1 MYNQHARVSL
11 SHGDQR
17 TKINRSHGRR
27 FTLTE
32 DHKIHNFN
40 DIKQELEDRGSGN
53 TSIIEPDWES
63 IAIEEVDT
71 AWGGKTIKATFT
83 DPLLH
88 GYSVLLIADTV
99 PEGYD
104 VTSQEY
110 TESEGVVPERIT
122 TMVMRFPRCI
132 LPEVNTHRVFS
143 RNSASSR
150 ARSFKTTLEPIMED
164 AYVPLFTRNQKGM
177 GGGWVNGKTYLTAS
191 RYWMYDR
198 DYAVAST
205 LRLLLGDKFIQDKVG
220 VMNWNANYTY
230 MIVHNWR
237 ELIDDYMEHYKAD
250 DVDEYDMPSIH
261 KQNANRLL
269 EPFMWHEALVTSTYW
284 KNFLDLRI
292 SDGAQPEIKA
302 LAILVRAVLHGH
314 TPSQSWVHLPFGD
327 PTSLPVDDWTATSE
341 ALLSAAS
348 ECARISYKDRSSMKN
363 NDNSALGRKLL
374 EQKHMS
380 PFEHI
385 AFDAKSDVMEDASE
399 LTPLR
404 EAVEAHGTQSNLSPS
419 WIQYRR
425 VVSAME
431 Q

>member
-1 MYNQHARVSL
+1 MQGSL
-11 SHGDQR
+11 LHEDQR

-40 DIKQELEDRGSGN
+40 DIKQELEDRGSDN

-198 DYAVAST
+198 DYAIAST

-220 VMNWNANYTY
+220 VMNWDANYTY

-302 LAILVRAVLHGH
+302 LAVLVRAVLHEH
-314 TPSQSWVHLPFGD
+314 VPTPSWVHLPFGD
-327 PTSLPVDDWTATSE
+327 PDALPLDDWGKTSD
-341 ALLSAAS
+341 ALLAAAS

-399 LTPLR
+399 LAPLR

>member
-1 MYNQHARVSL
+1 MQGSL
-11 SHGDQR
+11 LHEDQR

-71 AWGGKTIKATFT
+71 AWGGKTIKATFN

-110 TESEGVVPERIT
+110 TESEGIVPERIT

-177 GGGWVNGKTYLTAS
+177 GGGWVDGKTYLDAS

-250 DVDEYDMPSIH
+250 DVDEYAMPSIH

-302 LAILVRAVLHGH
+302 LAVLVRAVLHEH
-314 TPSQSWVHLPFGD
+314 TPTPSWIHLPFGD
-327 PTSLPVDDWTATSE
+327 PDALPLDDWGKTSD
-341 ALLSAAS
+341 ALLAAAS

-404 EAVEAHGTQSNLSPS
+404 EAVEAHGAQSNLSPS

>member
-1 MYNQHARVSL
+1 M
-11 SHGDQR
+11 
-17 TKINRSHGRR
+17 
-27 FTLTE
+27 TE

-40 DIKQELEDRGSGN
+40 DIKQELEDRGSDN
-53 TSIIEPDWES
+53 TSIIEPDWGS

-71 AWGGKTIKATFT
+71 AWGGKTIKATFN

-99 PEGYD
+99 PEWYD

-110 TESEGVVPERIT
+110 VKSEGVVPERIT

-177 GGGWVNGKTYLTAS
+177 GGGWVDGKTYLTAS

-205 LRLLLGDKFIQDKVG
+205 LRLLLGDKFIQDKIET
-220 VMNWNANYTY
+220 MNWSANYTS

-250 DVDEYDMPSIH
+250 DVDEYAMPSIH

-302 LAILVRAVLHGH
+302 LAVLVRAVLHEH
-314 TPSQSWVHLPFGD
+314 TPTPSWIHLPFGD
-327 PTSLPVDDWTATSE
+327 PDALPLDDWGKTSD
-341 ALLSAAS
+341 ALLAAAS

-385 AFDAKSDVMEDASE
+385 AFDAESDAMKSTNE

>member
-1 MYNQHARVSL
+1 
-11 SHGDQR
+11 
-17 TKINRSHGRR
+17 
-27 FTLTE
+27 
-32 DHKIHNFN
+32 
-40 DIKQELEDRGSGN
+40 
-53 TSIIEPDWES
+53 
-63 IAIEEVDT
+63 
-71 AWGGKTIKATFT
+71 
-83 DPLLH
+83 
-88 GYSVLLIADTV
+88 
-99 PEGYD
+99 
-104 VTSQEY
+104 
-110 TESEGVVPERIT
+110 
-122 TMVMRFPRCI
+122 
-132 LPEVNTHRVFS
+132 
-143 RNSASSR
+143 
-150 ARSFKTTLEPIMED
+150 MED

-302 LAILVRAVLHGH
+302 LAVLVRAVLHEH
-314 TPSQSWVHLPFGD
+314 VPTPSWVHLPFGD
-327 PTSLPVDDWTATSE
+327 PDALPLDDWGKTSD
-341 ALLSAAS
+341 ALLAAAS

>member
-1 MYNQHARVSL
+1 MQGSPFRMETKESN
-11 SHGDQR
+11 
-17 TKINRSHGRR
+17 KINRSHGRR

-177 GGGWVNGKTYLTAS
+177 GGGWVNGKTYLDAS

-250 DVDEYDMPSIH
+250 DVDEYAMPSIH

-374 EQKHMS
+374 EQRHMS

-385 AFDAKSDVMEDASE
+385 AFDMESSVVKDSPE
-399 LTPLR
+399 LTPLV
-404 EAVEAHGTQSNLSPS
+404 EAVESHGSQSNLSPS
-419 WIQYRR
+419 WTQYRR
-425 VVSAME
+425 IVSAME

>member
-1 MYNQHARVSL
+1 MQGSL
-11 SHGDQR
+11 LHEDQR

-40 DIKQELEDRGSGN
+40 DIKQELEDRGSDN
-53 TSIIEPDWES
+53 TSIIEPDWGS

-71 AWGGKTIKATFT
+71 AWGGKTIKATFN

-110 TESEGVVPERIT
+110 VKSEGVIPERIT

-177 GGGWVNGKTYLTAS
+177 GGGWVDGKTYLTAS

-205 LRLLLGDKFIQDKVG
+205 LRLLLGDNFIQDKIET
-220 VMNWNANYTY
+220 MNWSANYTS

-250 DVDEYDMPSIH
+250 DVDEYAMPSIH

-302 LAILVRAVLHGH
+302 LAVLVRAALHEH
-314 TPSQSWVHLPFGD
+314 TPTPSWIHLPFGD
-327 PTSLPVDDWTATSE
+327 PDALPLDDWGKTSD
-341 ALLSAAS
+341 ALLAAAS

-385 AFDAKSDVMEDASE
+385 AFDAESDAMKSTSE
-399 LTPLR
+399 LAPLR

>member
-1 MYNQHARVSL
+1 MQGFLLHE
-11 SHGDQR
+11 DQR

-110 TESEGVVPERIT
+110 TESEGIVPERIT

-198 DYAVAST
+198 DYAIAST

-302 LAILVRAVLHGH
+302 LAVLVRAVLHEH
-314 TPSQSWVHLPFGD
+314 VPTPSWVHLPFGD
-327 PTSLPVDDWTATSE
+327 PDALPLDDWGKTSD
-341 ALLSAAS
+341 ALLAAAS

>member
-1 MYNQHARVSL
+1 MQGSL
-11 SHGDQR
+11 LHEDQR

-40 DIKQELEDRGSGN
+40 DIKQELEDRGSDN

-71 AWGGKTIKATFT
+71 AWGGKTIKATFN

-177 GGGWVNGKTYLTAS
+177 GGGWVDGKTYLDAS

-237 ELIDDYMEHYKAD
+237 ELIDDYMAHYKAD
-250 DVDEYDMPSIH
+250 DVDEYAMPSIH

-374 EQKHMS
+374 EQRHMS

-385 AFDAKSDVMEDASE
+385 AFDMESSVVKDSPE
-399 LTPLR
+399 LTPLV
-404 EAVEAHGTQSNLSPS
+404 EAVESYGSQSNLSPS
-419 WIQYRR
+419 WTQYRR
-425 VVSAME
+425 IVSAME